1 MNKDNVSPEAKL
13 LREANERLNQSLE
26 RLKAAIAER
35 GSFKDATA
43 EANDLSEE
51 LLQRCEKLESEN
63 KALRKALEKSDDGRR
78 AIEKKNNAA
87 LGRLDNVVG
96 QLRNVLSEQ

>member
-13 LREANERLNQSLE
+13 LREANERLNKSLD
-26 RLKAAIAER
+26 RLKAAIADR
-35 GSFKDATA
+35 GSFEDATA
-43 EANDLSEE
+43 EANDLSDE

-63 KALRKALEKSDDGRR
+63 VALRKALEKSDEGRR
-78 AIEKKNNAA
+78 ATEKKNTAA

-96 QLRNVLSEQ
+96 QLRNVLSVR